1 MKQELTQERLLKL
14 MGLLKEEKESSKEN
28 ISSMLVDY
36 WRENKKADASE
47 KVLKL
52 FGFRTAL
59 DPEVKKAFKEYYND
73 KVELEHD
80 KWLSK
85 VHTIDDITFKIKG
98 FNADNKNTY
107 EVILDES
114 SSMNLF
120 DRNDEGDNIVL
131 SDLEYGMVIPRY
143 GRIRL

>member
-52 FGFRTAL
+52 FGFRTL
-59 DPEVKKAFKEYYND
+59 L
-73 KVELEHD
+73 EL
-80 KWLSK
+80 
-85 VHTIDDITFKIKG
+85 T
-98 FNADNKNTY
+98 
-107 EVILDES
+107 
-114 SSMNLF
+114 
-120 DRNDEGDNIVL
+120 
-131 SDLEYGMVIPRY
+131 
-143 GRIRL
+143 